1 MTNYKKMYELT
12 SKAISDALA
21 ILSSDPQRED
31 AKEWVQFLLEQA
43 QIRANYVYRVTAD
56 NIPYFL
62 RRYARLS
69 AYTGIGG
76 LISVRTK
83 SSSDTL

>member
-43 QIRANYVYRVTAD
+43 QIRANYVYRVS
-56 NIPYFL
+56 IL
-62 RRYARLS
+62 VR
-69 AYTGIGG
+69 AYITFAKIT
-76 LISVRTK
+76 IS
-83 SSSDTL
+83 

>member
-12 SKAISDALA
+12 SKAISDALI

-31 AKEWVQFLLEQA
+31 AKEWGQFLLEQA

-56 NIPYFL
+56 NIY
-62 RRYARLS
+62 S
-69 AYTGIGG
+69 MEV
-76 LISVRTK
+76 SHE
-83 SSSDTL
+83 